1 MRLKSQQIRR
11 NQSLL
16 TNPQDLQQ
24 KIYYHQRT
32 TKIGYRILSHKFTLH
47 PFKGTACLHVYQ
59 KVKDFTEEI
68 ARKVEQIN
76 HQFISNRQLFHHMAK
91 KKGVLLS

>member
-1 MRLKSQQIRR
+1 MRPKSQQIRK

-47 PFKGTACLHVYQ
+47 PFKGTVYQ
-59 KVKDFTEEI
+59 KVKDRFYTRKI
-68 ARKVEQIN
+68 ARKVQQKN
-76 HQFISNRQLFHHMAK
+76 TFTPHQFISNRQ
-91 KKGVLLS
+91 